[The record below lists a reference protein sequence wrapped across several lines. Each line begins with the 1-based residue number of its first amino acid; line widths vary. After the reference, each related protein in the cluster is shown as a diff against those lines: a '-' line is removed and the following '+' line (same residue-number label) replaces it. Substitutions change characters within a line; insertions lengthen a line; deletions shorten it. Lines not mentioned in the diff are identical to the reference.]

1 MARFQS
7 RPLSRLPLLSLALAA
22 TVPVGAVVA
31 AAPASASKPRFT
43 AKQAFRK
50 GIRETARIEAPGSKP
65 SRIRISCVEIPKIDD
80 RGRCTGSFD
89 LVRKGRRAHYLL
101 KPDAGTFR
109 ISHGAVMY
117 EVSAKAEKKV
127 RGLPLRTGI
136 TGILQ

>member
-1 MARFQS
+1 MS
-7 RPLSRLPLLSLALAA
+7 RSKSRSLSRLPLLSLALAA
-22 TVPVGAVVA
+22 VVPAGAVVA
-31 AAPASASKPRFT
+31 AAPASASKTHFT

-50 GIRETARIEAPGSKP
+50 GIRVAARSEAPGAKV
-65 SRIRISCVEIPKIDD
+65 SRIRISCVEVPKIDD

-89 LVRKGRRAHYLL
+89 FVLNGRRAHYLL

-117 EVSAKAEKKV
+117 EVSARAEKRV
-127 RGLPLRTGI
+127 RGLPMRPGG